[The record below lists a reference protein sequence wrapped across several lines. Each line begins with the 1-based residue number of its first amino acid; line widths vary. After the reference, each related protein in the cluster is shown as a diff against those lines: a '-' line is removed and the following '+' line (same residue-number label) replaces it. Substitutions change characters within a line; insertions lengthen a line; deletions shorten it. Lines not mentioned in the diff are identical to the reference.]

1 MGNRY
6 VTLNCDYIV
15 TTVTSCRTGTVPVN
29 HQRRGSAMP
38 KTSHQLLTVV
48 EAAARTGRKV
58 STWRR
63 DILLRRIPYVKLGR
77 SVRIPV
83 EVVDRLIR
91 DGWREAVA
99 SGDVVSPIATS
110 SPEGTAWRSEGG
122 SHGSL

>member
-1 MGNRY
+1 M
-6 VTLNCDYIV
+6 
-15 TTVTSCRTGTVPVN
+15 
-29 HQRRGSAMP
+29 QKASA
-38 KTSHQLLTVV
+38 QLLTVN

-91 DGWREAVA
+91 DGWRESVEP
-99 SGDVVSPIATS
+99 SNVST
-110 SPEGTAWRSEGG
+110 
-122 SHGSL
+122 